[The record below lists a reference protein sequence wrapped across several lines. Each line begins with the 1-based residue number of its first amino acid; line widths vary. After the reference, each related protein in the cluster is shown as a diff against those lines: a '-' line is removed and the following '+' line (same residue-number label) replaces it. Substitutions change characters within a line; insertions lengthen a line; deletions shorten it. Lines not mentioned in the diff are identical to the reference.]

1 MRTGDTH
8 IVIVS
13 AVEAEGQP
21 TCTAVTLLCVNA
33 ILDIASNAMYFL
45 LVAVM
50 TTAVAA
56 DTSKYCSLCRPGTS
70 SGDRAH
76 HTVCLYQAS

>member
-8 IVIVS
+8 ILIVS

-21 TCTAVTLLCVNA
+21 TVTAVTLLCVHA

-76 HTVCLYQAS
+76 HTACLYQAS

>member
-8 IVIVS
+8 ILIVS

-21 TCTAVTLLCVNA
+21 TVTAVTLLCVDA

-45 LVAVM
+45 LLAVM